1 MQVVPELD
9 AGGAERTT
17 IDVANALVKAGL
29 ASIVVTAGGRMRD
42 QLEPAVDVVILPV
55 QTKNPFE
62 MAANASRMG
71 AVVREKKA
79 GLIHARSRAC
89 AWSAMMAANAEHI
102 PWLATYHGIYNAKNP
117 LKRLYNS
124 IMVRGA
130 ATIANSAWTAQHI
143 RDTYKR
149 PVKNLTVIP
158 RGIDVAAFDPAR
170 VAGER
175 VAAQRAQWD
184 LRRGERIVLLPGR
197 IARWKGQIVF
207 VEAVAQLKAAGRWP
221 QNARA
226 LIVGDPQGRYDY
238 VDELKRAIAEKA
250 LEGAV
255 IIADHATDMPAAYMA
270 SDIVV
275 SASTDP
281 EAFGRVA
288 AEASAMQRA
297 VIATDHGGARETVLR
312 DVSGLLTP
320 PGDAR
325 ALADAIADLLSR
337 PPVALT
343 RMGAEGRAHIA
354 AHYTVERMCA
364 DTIALYRKLL
374 AEAAKPK

>member
-9 AGGAERTT
+9 AGGAERST

-42 QLEPAVDVVILPV
+42 QLDPAVHVVTLPV

-62 MAANASRMG
+62 MAANAGRMS
-71 AVVREKKA
+71 AVVREKKV

-89 AWSAMMAANAEHI
+89 AWSAMMAANATHV
-102 PWLATYHGIYNAKNP
+102 PWLTTYHGIYNAKNF

-130 ATIANSAWTAQHI
+130 ATIANSEWTAAHI
-143 RDTYKR
+143 RATYKR
-149 PVKNLTVIP
+149 PIKNLTVIP
-158 RGIDVAAFDPAR
+158 RGIDVEAFDPAK
-170 VAGER
+170 VSAER

-184 LRRGERIVLLPGR
+184 VRKGERIVLLPGR

-207 VEAVAQLKAAGRWP
+207 IEAVAMLKNAGRWP
-221 QNARA
+221 ANARA
-226 LIVGDPQGRYDY
+226 LIVGDPQGRLDY
-238 VDELKRAIAEKA
+238 VDELKRAAAEKA
-250 LEGAV
+250 LTDAV
-255 IIADHATDMPAAYMA
+255 IMAGHATDMPAAYMA

-297 VIATDHGGARETVLR
+297 VIATDHGGARETIVR
-312 DVSGLLTP
+312 GVSGLLTP

-325 ALADAIADLLSR
+325 ALADALSDLLSR
-337 PPVALT
+337 PPAALAQ
-343 RMGAEGRAHIA
+343 MGAAGRAHVA
-354 AHYTVERMCA
+354 AHFTVERMC
-364 DTIALYRKLL
+364 DETIALYRKLL
-374 AEAAKPK
+374 KPT